1 MPLEGHWSRVN
12 TPLRRLGRRER
23 YIVIVAVGATLAVC
37 AALILAT
44 IGNSRPAPGP
54 GCIRAQIP
62 HVMGAETLDACGA
75 RAKQICRA
83 RASDTDP
90 GAMAVQESCRQA
102 GLL

>member
-12 TPLRRLGRRER
+12 TPLRRLSRRER
-23 YIVIVAVGATLAVC
+23 YIVIAAVGATLAAC

-44 IGNSRPAPGP
+44 IGNTTPAPGP

-62 HVMGAETLDACGA
+62 HVMGAETLNACGA
-75 RAKQICRA
+75 RAKKLCRT
-83 RASDTDP
+83 RAPDTDP
-90 GAMAVQESCRQA
+90 GALAVRESCRQA